1 MAEPEV
7 TIDEEMGEEPEVEVE
22 VEVEVDTG
30 LENIEPTF
38 TERTTFKEFVNDRR
52 HSSAIY

>member
-7 TIDEEMGEEPEVEVE
+7 TIDEEMGEEPEVE